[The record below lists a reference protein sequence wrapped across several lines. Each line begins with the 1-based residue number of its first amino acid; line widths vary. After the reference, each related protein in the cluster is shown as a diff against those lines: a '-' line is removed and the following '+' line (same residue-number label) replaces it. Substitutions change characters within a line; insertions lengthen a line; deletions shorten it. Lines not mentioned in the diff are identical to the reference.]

1 MIERQ
6 SIIVFRRFA
15 IAGVLILAS
24 MIFVN
29 WIEREVE
36 RTDRAPWETIDE
48 SDTTKLAGFQIMKRN
63 GCLACHRVDNFG
75 GDIAPKLN
83 GVSSR
88 RSREELFKWI
98 QSPQSLKPATSMPNF
113 HLEDD
118 AIQKIISYL
127 ETKK

>member
-15 IAGVLILAS
+15 IAGLLTIVS

-48 SDTTKLAGFQIMKRN
+48 SDATQQAGFSIMKRS
-63 GCLACHRVDNFG
+63 GCFACHRVDQFG

-83 GVSSR
+83 GVSTR
-88 RSREELFKWI
+88 KNREELFKWI
-98 QSPQSLKPATSMPNF
+98 RSPQSIKPTSTMPNF
-113 HLEDD
+113 RLEDD